1 MIIHY
6 INHNFTDWD
15 SQTKHMSRV
24 EKSIFLD
31 LRTMYF
37 GNTSKSN
44 GNIDGND
51 FELLCYRLSCKTEE
65 EINALKL
72 LLKDQFKKIGKFY
85 RNADWDK
92 QIKNLDWWYQ
102 NKGNTGNEGGNE
114 LGNGGNAQ
122 GNAMSNAERQAKA
135 KQERKNIVT
144 ALSSINIEFDKKA
157 PIATLRALFADN
169 FGNGEIASVVTQI
182 AKHGN
187 TGNEGG
193 NELGNGGNAEI
204 RANNHKPV
212 TSNQLNNSLSNAHEQ
227 KTADEVLAK
236 AEQVKQAN
244 ARDIENWQQPSLDDM
259 RSILFQAGFQGQLNQ
274 KDYDRHASD
283 FKVYFAEQS
292 VLGKPIATDS
302 LRKNK
307 LRDWIIRDA
316 QKNSK
321 PSYQKKSPQTNEQRF
336 GTKDDPLAVDVVWNQ
351 PVAPVS
357 QMTYEEWEAEEK
369 AKQSAR
375 ESVKTKGFEVIE

>member
-15 SQTKHMSRV
+15 SQTKHMSRI

-37 GNTSKSN
+37 GNASRSN

-85 RNADWDK
+85 RNADWDR

-102 NKGNTGNEGGNE
+102 NNGNTGNE

-122 GNAMSNAERQAKA
+122 GNESGNAMSNAERQAKA
-135 KQERKNIVT
+135 KQERKNIIT

-169 FGNGEIASVVTQI
+169 FGNDEIASVVTQI
-182 AKHGN
+182 AELGN
-187 TGNEGG
+187 TGNESGK
-193 NELGNGGNAEI
+193 EIGNGGNAEI
-204 RANNHKPV
+204 RANNHKPR
-212 TSNQLNNSLSNAHEQ
+212 TINQEPLTNNNTHTQQTDDSQN
-227 KTADEVLAK
+227 DK
-236 AEQVKQAN
+236 AEQIRLARSQEIQDWQA
-244 ARDIENWQQPSLDDM
+244 PTLDSM
-259 RSILFQAGFQGQLNQ
+259 RQELSQAGFMGILTEDIYQTHI
-274 KDYDRHASD
+274 KD
-283 FKVYFAEQS
+283 FKAHYAEQAL
-292 VLGKPIATDS
+292 VGKPLNTDS
-302 LRKNK
+302 LRKSK
-307 LRDWIIRDA
+307 LRLWIQSA
-316 QKNSK
+316 KPPKQAK
-321 PSYQKKSPQTNEQRF
+321 PSQKF
-336 GTKDDPLAVDVVWNQ
+336 GSTDDPLAVNQ
-351 PVAPVS
+351 KWRPGETGIVAPNTNFEFIDGQLVATPLDTS
-357 QMTYEEWEAEEK
+357 
-369 AKQSAR
+369 S
-375 ESVKTKGFEVIE
+375 SVQGAW